1 MHIPIP
7 DPAKLSECLNAVSD
21 LEFVDRGGF
30 KVVFKGTVNGIT
42 EAVKAIYLPGEAEGV
57 EPELTAQLVARAKRE
72 IAALGECESTA
83 LVKLGS
89 LDPEIVPV
97 DGRDYLAYSE
107 EFLPGAPLSKAV
119 TQPPSMSYP
128 ELWTVFRDL
137 LVLIEELALKG
148 YLHRDIKPANIMQT
162 GDPARPYVALDLG
175 IAYKMDATQ
184 LTRGLT
190 PPGTTRYMPPELL
203 QPGYRDVMDFRC
215 DVYSLGLSVYEL
227 ASGVHP
233 YAPYPEQESAT
244 VYRVMTVKPEKLET
258 LRPDMPQQFC
268 RIVDRC
274 MRKKIALR
282 YGRTDLLKQE
292 LEGVAP

>member
-1 MHIPIP
+1 MNVPVP
-7 DPAKLSECLNAVSD
+7 DPTRLGACLGTVAD
-21 LEFVDRGGF
+21 LEFVAKGGF
-30 KVVFKGTVNGIT
+30 KVVFRGKVNDLT
-42 EAVKAIYLPGEAEGV
+42 EAVKVIYLPGEAEGV
-57 EPELTAQLVARAKRE
+57 APELTAQLVARAKRE
-72 IAALGECESTA
+72 IAALGECESPA

-89 LDPEIVPV
+89 LSPEMVTV
-97 DGRDYLAYSE
+97 DGVNYLAYSE
-107 EFLPGAPLSKAV
+107 EFLSGTPLSQSV
-119 TQPPSMSYP
+119 SQPPATGYP

-137 LVLIEELALKG
+137 LLLIEELSLKG
-148 YLHRDIKPANIMQT
+148 YLHRDIKPANIMAT
-162 GDPARPYVALDLG
+162 GCPDRPYVALDMG
-175 IAYKMDATQ
+175 IAYKTDATQ
-184 LTRGLT
+184 LTQGLT

-215 DVYSLGLSVYEL
+215 DVYSLGLSLYEL

-244 VYRVMTVKPEKLET
+244 VYRVMNVKPDKLET
-258 LRPDMPQQFC
+258 LRLDLPPQFC

-282 YGRTDLLKQE
+282 YGRIDLLKQE

>member
-1 MHIPIP
+1 MNVPAP
-7 DPAKLSECLNAVSD
+7 DPAKLCACLSNVAE
-21 LEFVDRGGF
+21 LEFVAKGGF
-30 KVVFKGTVNGIT
+30 KVVFRGKVNDRI

-72 IAALGECESTA
+72 IAALGECTKPS

-89 LDPEIVPV
+89 LEPEAVTV
-97 DGRDYLAYSE
+97 DGSNYLAYSE
-107 EFLPGAPLSKAV
+107 EFLPGAPLKRAV
-119 TQPPSMSYP
+119 TQPPSMIFS
-128 ELWTVFRDL
+128 ELWTLFRDIL
-137 LVLIEELALKG
+137 FLIEDLSLKG
-148 YLHRDIKPANIMQT
+148 YLHRDIKPENIMQT
-162 GDPARPYVALDLG
+162 EDAGRPYVALDMG

-227 ASGVHP
+227 ASGIHP
-233 YAPYPEQESAT
+233 YAPYPEQKSAT
-244 VYRVMTVKPEKLET
+244 VYRVMNVKPQKLEE
-258 LRPDMPQQFC
+258 LRPDLPTQFC

-274 MRKKIALR
+274 MKKNIALR
-282 YGRTDLLKQE
+282 YGQIDLLKQV

>member
-1 MHIPIP
+1 MHVPIP
-7 DPAKLSECLNAVSD
+7 DPRKLSSSLRAVSD

-57 EPELTAQLVARAKRE
+57 APELTAQLVARARRE
-72 IAALGECESTA
+72 IAALGECESDA
-83 LVKLGS
+83 LVRLGS
-89 LDPEIVPV
+89 LDPVIVSV
-97 DGRDYLAYSE
+97 DGKDYLAYSE
-107 EFLPGAPLSKAV
+107 EFLPGAPLSKTV
-119 TQPPSMSYP
+119 TKPPSTSYP
-128 ELWTVFRDL
+128 MLWTVFRDL
-137 LVLIEELALKG
+137 LLLIEELTLKG

-162 GDPARPYVALDLG
+162 GNPARPYVALDLG

-215 DVYSLGLSVYEL
+215 DLYSLGLSVYEL
-227 ASGVHP
+227 ASSVHP

-244 VYRVMTVKPEKLET
+244 VYRVMNVKPDSLET
-258 LRPDMPQQFC
+258 LRPDLPRQFC
-268 RIVDRC
+268 RMIDRC
-274 MRKKIALR
+274 MRKNIALR
-282 YGRTDLLKQE
+282 YGQTSLLKQE